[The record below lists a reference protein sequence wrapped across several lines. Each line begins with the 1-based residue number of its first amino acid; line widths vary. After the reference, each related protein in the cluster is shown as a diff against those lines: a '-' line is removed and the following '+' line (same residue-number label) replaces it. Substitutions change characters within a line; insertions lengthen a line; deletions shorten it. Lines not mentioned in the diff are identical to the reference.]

1 MNLDDKN
8 LEDFLENFGNYLSPQ
23 SKLLIWSLRG
33 FVGVK
38 TVKSGRILKV
48 GRDNFPKS
56 HTRIHI
62 YSSANYLFIFN
73 RLKVMVTY

>member
-8 LEDFLENFGNYLSPQ
+8 LEDFLENFENYLSPQ

-38 TVKSGRILKV
+38 TVKSGRIFESWK
-48 GRDNFPKS
+48 R
-56 HTRIHI
+56 
-62 YSSANYLFIFN
+62 
-73 RLKVMVTY
+73 